1 MNHRAFEV
9 HGPYRDPAKRG
20 QPKEWYLRYSAPVR
34 NADGTPVLDA
44 AGNPAFKRCRPF
56 YESKAKAAAD
66 IPRLL
71 AQFAETGHGAF
82 VHSRAAAEEYEQAK
96 QIAPEIS
103 LIDAAKFWRLH
114 HPRQET
120 KLIGELVS
128 GFLEDVEHR
137 VGKTRHWEDLKSRL
151 LNGLFSEKFEKRLPE
166 TVTRHEIMDYLKSHP
181 GAGRTVLNE
190 KRAICNFFG
199 FLLQG
204 GIVTQNPAGGIKKRQ
219 LPKIDTKEIEF
230 LSLEYVS
237 RYLRAAER
245 YDPDLVAHEIVQLIS
260 GVRSDDEMANFDGS
274 WVHPETREIVIPAN
288 IAKTDKREVI
298 NELEDSFWQWWTAYG
313 RKGILR
319 PKNYEPRWNR
329 IRVLAQTTDTE
340 NADRLARMPIKVLLK
355 ETSSKEALATWP
367 WNGRR
372 RTFCTYHVAK
382 YQSADKTALIMRH
395 RGDTYTL
402 HTSYRGLGVTQ
413 EMGRRY
419 FEILPQPLKTPIRPE
434 YCLRGIIRVQA
445 KKG

>member
-44 AGNPAFKRCRPF
+44 AGNPTFKRCRPF

-114 HPRQET
+114 HPLKDT
-120 KLIGELVS
+120 KVIGELVPP
-128 GFLEDVEHR
+128 FLADVERR
-137 VGKTRHWEDLKSRL
+137 VGRTRHWSDLKSRL
-151 LNGLFSEKFEKRLPE
+151 NGRFSARFAKQIPE
-166 TVTRHEIMDYLKSHP
+166 TVTRQDVMDYLKEFK

-190 KRAICNFFG
+190 KRAICNLFG
-199 FLLQG
+199 YLVQEGL
-204 GIVTQNPAGGIKKRQ
+204 VTQNVAGGIKKRQ
-219 LPKIDTKEIEF
+219 LPKIDAKEIQF
-230 LSLEYVS
+230 LSLDQVT
-237 RYLRAAER
+237 RYLRATER
-245 YDPDLVAHEIVQLIS
+245 YDPELVAHEIVQLIS

-274 WVHPETREIVIPAN
+274 WVNAETREVVIPADV
-288 IAKTDKREVI
+288 AKTDKREVI
-298 NELEDSFWQWWTAYG
+298 NELEENFWQWWTAYG
-313 RKGILR
+313 RRGILR
-319 PKNYEPRWNR
+319 SKNYEPRWNR
-329 IRVLAQTTDTE
+329 IRVLAATPDSET
-340 NADRLARMPIKVLLK
+340 ADRLARLPIKVLLK
-355 ETSSKEALATWP
+355 DASSKQALSAWP

-372 RTFCTYHVAK
+372 RTFCTFHVAK
-382 YQSADKTALIMRH
+382 YQNANKTALIMRH

-402 HTSYRGLGVTQ
+402 HASYRGLGVTQ
-413 EMGRRY
+413 EMGKRY
-419 FEILPQPLKTPIRPE
+419 FEILPQPVKTPIRPE
-434 YCLRGIIRVQA
+434 YYLRGIIKKQA
-445 KKG
+445 QKA